1 MTILL
6 AIIVRQVPTFF
17 RNICILSTSSFSR
30 INHSLNSESNIG
42 IGVDYM
48 NPFIEQIVIQ
58 RMNQLTPGELY
69 QYASQYNI
77 PVTKQQASNIAM
89 RVQNK
94 NINPF
99 KPDGQQTLRKILNEE
114 IGTELSE
121 ILEKQF
127 EHLAKGL

>member
-1 MTILL
+1 
-6 AIIVRQVPTFF
+6 
-17 RNICILSTSSFSR
+17 
-30 INHSLNSESNIG
+30 
-42 IGVDYM
+42 M
-48 NPFIEQIVIQ
+48 NPFIEQLVIQ

-114 IGTELSE
+114 IGTELTE